1 MQRLGT
7 TTPAS
12 RRSTLAP
19 GKGENPARRA
29 RCCCPVT
36 AGPPCCA
43 ACYLFPRGSSTRQP
57 RFALFFFILSPPFPP
72 PSGFWWGRVPN
83 PPPCYRHPSSAA
95 GCWGSPSPPSSPLLP
110 MVFHWE
116 GGGEV
121 GLGRGW
127 GKQQPYWSPAVF
139 RTSSR
144 APWPRL
150 SPAPLRPLLSRQ
162 RPQTP
167 DPLPNNK

>member
-72 PSGFWWGRVPN
+72 PQRLLVG
-83 PPPCYRHPSSAA
+83 A
-95 GCWGSPSPPSSPLLP
+95 SPKPSPLLP
-110 MVFHWE
+110 TPLLCGWVL
-116 GGGEV
+116 GEPFPSLESPAPY
-121 GLGRGW
+121 GFSLGRGGGRW
-127 GKQQPYWSPAVF
+127 GWGGVGG
-139 RTSSR
+139 SSSLIEAPRCLGR
-144 APWPRL
+144 APVL
-150 SPAPLRPLLSRQ
+150 
-162 RPQTP
+162 P
-167 DPLPNNK
+167 DPA